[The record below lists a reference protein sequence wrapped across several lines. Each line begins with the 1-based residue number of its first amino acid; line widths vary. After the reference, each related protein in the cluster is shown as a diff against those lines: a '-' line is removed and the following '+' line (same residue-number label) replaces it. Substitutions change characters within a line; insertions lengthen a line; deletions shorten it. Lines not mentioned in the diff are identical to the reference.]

1 MELNKLMS
9 IEEKIEMG
17 FIALAKLEVSGLL
30 SSFEYEETIRTIN
43 ELIRNESILL
53 KSLSSDDIVRLRN
66 QIGKFCNTRESSFSL
81 GHLANAS
88 YHRLLNLLNTLL
100 ESKSF
105 DYGAYLRYD
114 LNQIIFSFL
123 ECLINNEAYDEIR
136 GDLIFYK
143 YNLIFMNYLS
153 EDDFI
158 KTRNISTISIE
169 SKSFKTDSNPD
180 LIFVDKAILV
190 LEGREHVDVIE
201 KYGDD
206 FRENANSFALVLISI
221 LELLA
226 RLVLSEND
234 ILSFLQQDFNY
245 LLESDSVS
253 LEVKNLIGDMISL
266 LEEIKTKI
274 DVAR

>member
-1 MELNKLMS
+1 M
-9 IEEKIEMG
+9 
-17 FIALAKLEVSGLL
+17 
-30 SSFEYEETIRTIN
+30 
-43 ELIRNESILL
+43 
-53 KSLSSDDIVRLRN
+53 
-66 QIGKFCNTRESSFSL
+66 L
-81 GHLANAS
+81 GS
-88 YHRLLNLLNTLL
+88 
-100 ESKSF
+100 ESF
-105 DYGAYLRYD
+105 DYAAYLCYD

-201 KYGDD
+201 KHGDN

-221 LELLA
+221 LELIA